1 MDSQNQ
7 SRRERN
13 LKAMHEAKKRMAAER
28 SRVGK
33 FNLRQKT
40 GHLLR
45 KQISLG
51 VALVLSL
58 GSVCVGIGVYDRFIA
73 QKIAAYDLQGF
84 FMEQKRLYVDG
95 KLTKDQ
101 FNQKIKQMEAA
112 AQKLP
117 HNYVVLMG
125 DAVIRGAAIP
135 VDLTK

>member
-1 MDSQNQ
+1 MEKQNQ
-7 SRRERN
+7 KSEYRAD
-13 LKAMHEAKKRMAAER
+13 KI
-28 SRVGK
+28 
-33 FNLRQKT
+33 NLRQKT
-40 GHLLR
+40 SRLLHR
-45 KQISLG
+45 QISLG

-101 FNQKIKQMEAA
+101 FDQKIKQMEAA

-117 HNYVVLMG
+117 RNYVVFMG

-135 VDLTK
+135 VDLGAK